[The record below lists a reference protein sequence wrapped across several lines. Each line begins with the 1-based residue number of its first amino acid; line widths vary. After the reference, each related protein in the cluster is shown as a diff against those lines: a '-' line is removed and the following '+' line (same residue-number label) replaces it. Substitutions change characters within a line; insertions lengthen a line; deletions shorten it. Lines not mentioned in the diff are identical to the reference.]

1 MRPQKANVCAGII
14 GNRILVLF
22 NNNFNGAMYLTFVQ
36 EDLIPVLAA
45 LFPNTL
51 DQDLPPMKEYYY
63 Y

>member
-1 MRPQKANVCAGII
+1 
-14 GNRILVLF
+14 
-22 NNNFNGAMYLTFVQ
+22 MYLTFVQ